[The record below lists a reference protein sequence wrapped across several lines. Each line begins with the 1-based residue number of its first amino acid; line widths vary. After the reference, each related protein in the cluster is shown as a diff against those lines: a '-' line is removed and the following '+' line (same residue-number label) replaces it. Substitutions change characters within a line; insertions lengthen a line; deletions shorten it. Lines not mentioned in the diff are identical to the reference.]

1 MGKAK
6 YSMEFK
12 RAAVDRLVAG
22 EGGSDLARELG
33 VLRKFLYLWKKQGR
47 GSAGRPE
54 AGPGPEESALQR
66 ENARLKKKVESLE
79 QLAGRQSVSLDFFAP
94 ALRSMKAAGPQ
105 SGAATGT
112 GSIA

>member
-6 YSMEFK
+6 YSLEFK
-12 RAAVDRLVAG
+12 RTAVDRLVAG
-22 EGGSDLARELG
+22 EGASDVARELG
-33 VLRKFLYLWKKQGR
+33 IRRKFLYLWRKQGR

-54 AGPGPEESALQR
+54 AGPVPEESALQR

-79 QLAGRQSVSLDFFAP
+79 QLAGRQSVSLDVFAQ
-94 ALRSMKAAGPQ
+94 ALRSMKDARPP